1 MLAVFTTGS
10 TVQTPH
16 QAYMNQ
22 LHIFASYK
30 EISVLPS
37 LVRISSGSKNQIR
50 IVSHN
55 RGCNRSERKKASFQS
70 YYDNLPQKPPFPGY
84 SWAPKDLPVADS
96 DDISSRDIHLKL
108 YGRKTVAVEIIHW
121 WKKRTHMQ
129 TPARAF
135 ALHSLFTQKISVQI
149 WKKQQTWQESVLPLR
164 RFPAQNMLSSN
175 LWS

>member
-10 TVQTPH
+10 TVQIPH

-22 LHIFASYK
+22 LHIFTSYK

-37 LVRISSGSKNQIR
+37 LVRISSGSKNQIT

-55 RGCNRSERKKASFQS
+55 RGCNGSERKKASFQS

-121 WKKRTHMQ
+121 WKKWTHMQ